1 MTKTIGWILLAIL
14 NLVLTIVSVLSVF
27 DDIQRG
33 VFPWVSGGLG
43 IVFLVFT
50 ILWILSARTEWK
62 EYQEWL
68 KDE

>member
-1 MTKTIGWILLAIL
+1 MTKTIGWVLLAIL
-14 NLVLTIVSVLSVF
+14 NLVLTIVSALSVF

-62 EYQEWL
+62 EYQEWI

>member
-1 MTKTIGWILLAIL
+1 MTKTIGWVLLAIL
-14 NLVLTIVSVLSVF
+14 NLVLTIVSALSVF

-43 IVFLVFT
+43 IFFLVFT

>member
-1 MTKTIGWILLAIL
+1 MTKTIGWVLLAIL
-14 NLVLTIVSVLSVF
+14 NLVLTIVSALSVF
-27 DDIQRG
+27 NDIQRG

-43 IVFLVFT
+43 IFFLVFT

>member
-1 MTKTIGWILLAIL
+1 MTKTIGWVLLAIL
-14 NLVLTIVSVLSVF
+14 NLVLTIVSTLSVI
-27 DDIQRG
+27 DDIERG

-43 IVFLVFT
+43 IFFLIFT
-50 ILWILSARTEWK
+50 ILWALSAKSEWN

>member
-1 MTKTIGWILLAIL
+1 MTKTIGWVLLAIL
-14 NLVLTIVSVLSVF
+14 NLVLTIVSALSVF

>member
-1 MTKTIGWILLAIL
+1 MTKTIGWVLLAIL
-14 NLVLTIVSVLSVF
+14 NLVLTIVSALSVF

-62 EYQEWL
+62 EYQKWL

>member
-1 MTKTIGWILLAIL
+1 MTKTIGWVLLAIL
-14 NLVLTIVSVLSVF
+14 NLVLTIVSVLGVF

-33 VFPWVSGGLG
+33 VFPWASGGLG
-43 IVFLVFT
+43 IVFFVFT

>member
-1 MTKTIGWILLAIL
+1 MTKTIGWVLLAIL

>member
-43 IVFLVFT
+43 IFFLVFT

>member
-1 MTKTIGWILLAIL
+1 MTKTIGWVLLAIL

-43 IVFLVFT
+43 VVFLVFT
-50 ILWILSARTEWK
+50 ILWILSARTEWT

>member
-1 MTKTIGWILLAIL
+1 MTKTIGWVLLAIM